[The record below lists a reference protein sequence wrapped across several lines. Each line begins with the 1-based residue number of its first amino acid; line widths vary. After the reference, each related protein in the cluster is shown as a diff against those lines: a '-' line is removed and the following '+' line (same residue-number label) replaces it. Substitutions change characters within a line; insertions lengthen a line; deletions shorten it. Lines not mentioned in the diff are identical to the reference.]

1 MEIQIN
7 HSDNVKWMRIKD
19 MPFMLMR
26 PCSIKITYAYVKLC
40 LNIFELDVRN
50 INSKNLFQLAFILT
64 LQCSLTVA
72 IAPFW
77 PDSAYLK
84 FVASRYLCPWLSCV
98 ESATKGFN
106 SFDEGL
112 YRWNMYFSANR
123 NLQLLEI
130 SPISHGCL
138 FSMAVTV

>member
-19 MPFMLMR
+19 MPFMLMW
-26 PCSIKITYAYVKLC
+26 PCSIKIIYAYVKLC
-40 LNIFELDVRN
+40 LYIFEQILIKKD
-50 INSKNLFQLAFILT
+50 ILKLAFILT